1 MSLNFKEK
9 RALQK
14 TVSEKQAA
22 LKSGT
27 LGFKEKREAQKALR
41 DAMAKLGAGTPAPQP
56 AASRPDV
63 SGVKARFT
71 AERVMDVPDGWI
83 VMNAPRPLLGT
94 KTLEGGPFMSGRF
107 YAAIDPADSMAAGF
121 VAENIKLDARVVL
134 QGISTELQIEMALVD
149 NQYADT
155 YRSDF
160 QGDELLDALATQI
173 NNLQDKTVAELES
186 IIARAKG
193 GANNN
198 DKPQTYT
205 LKFRN
210 KLLTVLDQD
219 ENEVPDYEGFADM
232 LGSKYITFLHGGKRY
247 GEAVLRLSNAARGS
261 EAKAI
266 QEAKELLKLEGDLL
280 DKFKRSKDTSGV
292 DYVIRDAS
300 ANSNAVTIKPSGF
313 GSVFSDQDVKAL
325 REWLEPFGFSVMA
338 TTDAMGILRVSARDR
353 EFAAAFANHGRVAV
367 DPDSTPTP
375 DPTPEGNESPFQP
388 LINGDLNNLPMPD
401 FVKRL
406 EAAYAEEESLEKAKQ
421 AAIGYLEA
429 NRAKLEAA

>member
-56 AASRPDV
+56 ATSRPDV

-71 AERVMDVPDGWI
+71 AETVMDAPADWI
-83 VMNAPRPLLGT
+83 IMNAPRPLLGT

-107 YAAIDPADSMAAGF
+107 YAAIDPADSMAAAL

-149 NQYADT
+149 NEYADT

-173 NNLQDKTVAELES
+173 NNLQDKTAGELES
-186 IIARAKG
+186 IIARATG
-193 GANNN
+193 GA
-198 DKPQTYT
+198 
-205 LKFRN
+205 
-210 KLLTVLDQD
+210 
-219 ENEVPDYEGFADM
+219 A
-232 LGSKYITFLHGGKRY
+232 
-247 GEAVLRLSNAARGS
+247 
-261 EAKAI
+261 
-266 QEAKELLKLEGDLL
+266 
-280 DKFKRSKDTSGV
+280 
-292 DYVIRDAS
+292 
-300 ANSNAVTIKPSGF
+300 
-313 GSVFSDQDVKAL
+313 
-325 REWLEPFGFSVMA
+325 
-338 TTDAMGILRVSARDR
+338 
-353 EFAAAFANHGRVAV
+353 
-367 DPDSTPTP
+367 TPTP
-375 DPTPEGNESPFQP
+375 EPTPEPTPDIAPEGNESPFQP

-406 EAAYAEEESLEKAKQ
+406 EAAYAEEESLDKAKQ

>member
-149 NQYADT
+149 NKYADT

-173 NNLQDKTVAELES
+173 NDLQDKTVAELES

-193 GANNN
+193 GAAT
-198 DKPQTYT
+198 PQTESSVVDRLNAEIDAANAGADPDFQVGKIGPGINVEQIDDRNWKVT
-205 LKFRN
+205 L
-210 KLLTVLDQD
+210 D
-219 ENEVPDYEGFADM
+219 G
-232 LGSKYITFLHGGKRY
+232 
-247 GEAVLRLSNAARGS
+247 
-261 EAKAI
+261 
-266 QEAKELLKLEGDLL
+266 L
-280 DKFKRSKDTSGV
+280 DKAVDIWHDQQAGRYQASTKGSGHGYGV
-292 DYVIRDAS
+292 NLS
-300 ANSNAVTIKPSGF
+300 GAVKWAE
-313 GSVFSDQDVKAL
+313 DWL
-325 REWLEPFGFSVMA
+325 RENLAG
-338 TTDAMGILRVSARDR
+338 T
-353 EFAAAFANHGRVAV
+353 
-367 DPDSTPTP
+367 TP
-375 DPTPEGNESPFQP
+375 DPAPDGNESPFQP